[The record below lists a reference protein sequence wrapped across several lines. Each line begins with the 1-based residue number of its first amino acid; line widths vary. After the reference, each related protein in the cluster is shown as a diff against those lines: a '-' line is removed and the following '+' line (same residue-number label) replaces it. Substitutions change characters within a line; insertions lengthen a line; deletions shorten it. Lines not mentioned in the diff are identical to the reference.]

1 MRLRPLIKDIVNDVD
16 AYPNIKIN
24 DISTNSS
31 TIKKGSLF
39 FAIKGSNHD
48 GHDYINDAI
57 QNKVSAIIAT
67 KELKNLPV
75 PLIKVNDT
83 RTVLSKIASKF
94 YNNPS
99 KKLKIIGVTWTNEK
113 TTTSSL
119 IKSIFDNAGIDAAQ
133 LGTNGLISKYNFYNS
148 SLTTPDP
155 IYLNKLISMLV
166 EKRVSY
172 LIMEVSS
179 HSIDQHRV
187 TDIEFDTAIFTN
199 LSQDHLDYHKTIN
212 NYFNTKLKLFKMIKE
227 NKKCIINYDDKYGK
241 MIDKKIKKETV
252 KSSINLKV
260 DFYYK
265 SLKCDLNGIN
275 GIISYRDEN
284 IPISSDMV
292 GEFNAENILLAVSA
306 CKINGLDTES
316 IINGINN
323 CVKPAGRME
332 IFKKNNKKIIID
344 YAHTPDAYEKILSS
358 IKNLNKG
365 KINILFGCGGN
376 RDKTKRA
383 VMGSIADKYSDYLW
397 ITPDNP
403 RFENIDMINNQIIY
417 GIKSNHYKSYND
429 REKGL
434 KDALSSLKNDDI
446 LVVLGKGRED
456 YQLIENEKIFHSD
469 YEIIMEYINENWSA

>member
-1 MRLRPLIKDIVNDVD
+1 M
-16 AYPNIKIN
+16 
-24 DISTNSS
+24 
-31 TIKKGSLF
+31 
-39 FAIKGSNHD
+39 
-48 GHDYINDAI
+48 
-57 QNKVSAIIAT
+57 
-67 KELKNLPV
+67 
-75 PLIKVNDT
+75 
-83 RTVLSKIASKF
+83 LSKVASKF
-94 YNNPS
+94 YKNPS
-99 KKLKIIGVTWTNEK
+99 KKLKIIGVTGTNGK

-119 IKSIFDNAGIDAAQ
+119 IKSIFDTAGIDAAQ
-133 LGTNGLISKYNFYNS
+133 LGTNGLISKYNFYNN

-166 EKRVSY
+166 GKKVSY

-227 NKKCIINYDDKYGK
+227 DKKCIINYDNKYGK
-241 MIDKKIKKETV
+241 LIDKKIKKETI

-260 DFYYK
+260 DFHFE
-265 SLKCDLNGIN
+265 SLKCDMNGIA
-275 GIISYRDEN
+275 GTISHDNEN
-284 IPISSDMV
+284 IPIKSDMI

-306 CKINGLDTES
+306 CKINGLDKES
-316 IINGINN
+316 IVNGINN

-332 IFKKNNKKIIID
+332 IFKKNNIKIIID
-344 YAHTPDAYEKILSS
+344 YAHTPDAYDKVLRS
-358 IKNLNKG
+358 IKKLNKG

-383 VMGSIADKYSDYLW
+383 AMGSIADKYSDYLW

-403 RFENIDMINNQIIY
+403 RFENIDIINNQIIY
-417 GIKSNHYKSYND
+417 GIKSNHYSSYDN

-434 KDALSSLKNDDI
+434 RDALSTLKNDDI

-469 YEIIMEYINENWSA
+469 YEIIMEYINEN

>member
-1 MRLRPLIKDIVNDVD
+1 MRLRPLIKDIVNDVE
-16 AYPNIKIN
+16 AYPNVKID
-24 DISTNSS
+24 DISTDSCS
-31 TIKKGSLF
+31 IKKGSLF
-39 FAIKGSNHD
+39 FAIKGLHHD
-48 GHDYINDAI
+48 GHNYINDAI
-57 QNKVSAIIAT
+57 KNNVSAIIAN
-67 KELKNLPV
+67 KELKNLSV
-75 PLIKVNDT
+75 PLIKVKDT
-83 RTVLSKIASKF
+83 RRVLSKIASKF
-94 YNNPS
+94 YKNPS
-99 KKLKIIGVTWTNEK
+99 KKLKIIGVTGTNGK

-119 IKSIFDNAGIDAAQ
+119 IKSIFDSADIDAAQ
-133 LGTNGLISKYNFYNS
+133 LGTNGLISKCNFYNS

-166 EKRVSY
+166 EKKVSY

-199 LSQDHLDYHKTIN
+199 LSQDHLDYHKTID
-212 NYFNTKLKLFKMIKE
+212 NYFNTKLKLFKMIKD
-227 NKKCIINYDDKYGK
+227 NRKCIINYDNQYGK
-241 MIDKKIKKETV
+241 IIDKKIKKETI

-260 DFYYK
+260 DFHYK
-265 SLKCDLNGIN
+265 SLKCDFNGIK
-275 GIISYRDEN
+275 GIISHRNEN
-284 IPISSDMV
+284 IPISSEMI

-306 CKINGLDTES
+306 CKIIGLDTES
-316 IINGINN
+316 IVEGINN

-332 IFKKNNKKIIID
+332 IFKKNNIKIIID
-344 YAHTPDAYEKILSS
+344 YAHTPDAYEKVLSS

-383 VMGSIADKYSDYLW
+383 AMGSIADKYGDYLW

-403 RFENIDMINNQIIY
+403 RLEDIEKINNQIIF
-417 GIKSNHYKSYND
+417 GIKSNHFKSYND

-434 KDALSSLKNDDI
+434 KDALNTLKNDDI
-446 LVVLGKGRED
+446 LVVLGKGREN

-469 YEIIMEYINENWSA
+469 YEIIMEYINEN

>member
-1 MRLRPLIKDIVNDVD
+1 MRLRPLIEDIVNDVNL
-16 AYPNIKIN
+16 YPNVEIN
-24 DISTNSS
+24 NISTNSRA
-31 TIKKGSLF
+31 IKEGSLF

-48 GHDYINDAI
+48 GHEYISDAI
-57 QNKVSAIIAT
+57 KNKVSAIIANKT
-67 KELKNLPV
+67 LKNLPV
-75 PLIKVNDT
+75 PLIKVKDT
-83 RTVLSKIASKF
+83 RRVLSKIASKF
-94 YNNPS
+94 YKNPS
-99 KKLKIIGVTWTNEK
+99 KKLKIIGVTGTNGK

-119 IKSIFDNAGIDAAQ
+119 IKSIFDSAGIDAAQ

-166 EKRVSY
+166 EKKVSY

-212 NYFNTKLKLFKMIKE
+212 NYFNTKLNLFKMIK
-227 NKKCIINYDDKYGK
+227 KKRKCIINFDNKYGK
-241 MIDKKIKKETV
+241 MIDKKIKKETI

-265 SLKCDLNGIN
+265 SLTCDMNGIN
-275 GIISYRDEN
+275 GIISHDNEN
-284 IPISSDMV
+284 IPIKSDMI

-306 CKINGLDTES
+306 CKINGLDKES
-316 IINGINN
+316 IVNGINN

-332 IFKKNNKKIIID
+332 IFKKNNIKIIID
-344 YAHTPDAYEKILSS
+344 YAHTPDAYDKVLRS
-358 IKNLNKG
+358 IKKLNKG

-383 VMGSIADKYSDYLW
+383 AMGSIAEKYCDYLW

-403 RFENIDMINNQIIY
+403 
-417 GIKSNHYKSYND
+417 
-429 REKGL
+429 
-434 KDALSSLKNDDI
+434 
-446 LVVLGKGRED
+446 
-456 YQLIENEKIFHSD
+456 
-469 YEIIMEYINENWSA
+469 